1 MLEFKTG
8 DYCMVIW
15 DNEKITFNKALNGL
29 ERKQSEGTLHEI
41 SGIVSQ
47 CVKLAKELGF
57 SEEEIDGALDI

>member
-8 DYCMVIW
+8 DYCMIIW
-15 DNEKITFNKALNGL
+15 DNEKTTFDKSLKGL
-29 ERKQSEGTLHEI
+29 EGKQSEDTLHEI

-57 SEEEIDGALDI
+57 SEEEIDGALNI